1 MKSFL
6 TLVCLISSLLAALPP
21 SIAASSNPKPDTN
34 NTVTQDSTIPPIP
47 KLQKTIDLSD
57 VIKRNGAVM
66 KMTFSPDSRY
76 LAIVAAPEPGKTD
89 IVVWDLK
96 LDRQQALIHCPPDHH
111 NISVQDILW
120 LQDGKVITF
129 GAKWEWNPMTGE
141 PLPDNPV
148 IGREARLNKDGS
160 KMLTIS
166 GPMVGPSYL
175 NIYDTKD
182 WSLQKLYV
190 DGLAVETAAWTAED
204 KILVG
209 AAVTKE
215 TFKKTIDGHFITH
228 GQDVALRLLDPIGKT
243 PTKAVWF
250 PAVPD
255 DRPRYAPW
263 KPSTSVDLTVSSFSR
278 NLIALGANRI
288 VDGNTLKI
296 TSYYSLEELENDN
309 SAGGGG
315 KVFSKDGKY
324 LYIKDAKWFDNR
336 KPVTNA
342 IIDTAA
348 GKPIAQ
354 FSGGDRGIAI
364 SPNGQQLAIGNDRS
378 VQILNLQ

>member
-1 MKSFL
+1 M
-6 TLVCLISSLLAALPP
+6 PP
-21 SIAASSNPKPDTN
+21 SIAASNDQPI
-34 NTVTQDSTIPPIP
+34 NTESKEMTVPPIP

-89 IVVWDLK
+89 RVVWDLK
-96 LDRQQALIHCPPDHH
+96 QDRQQALIHCPPDHH
-111 NISVQDILW
+111 NITVQDILW

-129 GAKWEWNPMTGE
+129 GAKWQWDPMTGE

-228 GQDVALRLLDPIGKT
+228 GQDVALRLLDPTGKT
-243 PTKAVWF
+243 PTKAIWF

-263 KPSTSVDLTVSSFSR
+263 KQATDVVLTVSDFAT
-278 NLIALGANRI
+278 NQVALGAGRLINAK
-288 VDGNTLKI
+288 TLEI
-296 TSYYSLEELENDN
+296 LTYYSIEDMVSNKV
-309 SAGGGG
+309 STGTGGMC
-315 KVFSKDGKY
+315 FSPDGKF
-324 LYIKDAKWFDNR
+324 LYIKSGQRFDTQ
-336 KPVTNA
+336 KPPTNS
-342 IIDTAA
+342 IIDTSN
-348 GKPIAQ
+348 GKQVAQ
-354 FSGGDRGIAI
+354 FIGGDRGIAI